1 MTENIFLALAWG
13 GAIFSLGLAII
24 SLFWPKE
31 RVTVHAIII
40 SIILILSK
48 IILVSA
54 SLIAEINVI
63 VRIMVIS
70 TAIPLMIFWGFIL
83 YLNILQLRRLNKEKK
98 D

>member
-13 GAIFSLGLAII
+13 GAIFSLGLAFIT
-24 SLFWPKE
+24 LFWPKE
-31 RVTVHAIII
+31 RVAVHAVII

-48 IILVSA
+48 IILIVA

-70 TAIPLMIFWGFIL
+70 TSIPLMIFWGYIL
-83 YLNILQLRRLNKEKK
+83 YLIILQLPKLNREKK